1 MPRDFVI
8 DSIAALSEWKGAT
21 GKCYQ
26 LADPDPPTIDEAITL
41 MGKATGRVIVRVP
54 MPLNVAKS
62 AIEYVPG
69 VYQLL
74 GIPASAVDYFIHPT
88 FYDTSHADRDLA
100 ALGIRCPKLADYMPH
115 LVEFMRAHPEIESGA
130 MV

>member
-1 MPRDFVI
+1 
-8 DSIAALSEWKGAT
+8 
-21 GKCYQ
+21 
-26 LADPDPPTIDEAITL
+26 

-54 MPLNVAKS
+54 MPLTVAKS

-69 VYQLL
+69 VYQLM

-88 FYDTSHADRDLA
+88 FYDTTHADRDLA

-115 LVEFMRAHPEIESGA
+115 LVEFLRAHPDIESGA